1 MKRTLSTKLLMRL
14 HTSVDNMKK
23 KEFTH
28 LLEDFVTEI
37 LGYELSNYERRYFW
51 KHFKTVSKTLKLD
64 LAAAWGLEEMVHY
77 DEIKIKR
84 FRLVMANAGIEL
96 TIRQA
101 EIWLVMLEIVLI
113 SVGFYEWEKIK

>member
-1 MKRTLSTKLLMRL
+1 
-14 HTSVDNMKK
+14 MKK

-84 FRLVMANAGIEL
+84 FRLVMANTGIEL

>member
-14 HTSVDNMKK
+14 YTSVDNMKK

-37 LGYELSNYERRYFW
+37 LGYELSNYERRYFL
-51 KHFKTVSKTLKLD
+51 KHFKMVSKTLKLD
-64 LAAAWGLEEMVHY
+64 LAAAWELEEMVHY

-84 FRLVMANAGIEL
+84 FRLVMANTGIEL